1 MNFHFIAWN
10 KYLIQ
15 IFLVNWSNQI
25 ELNRLKRRASPIRT
39 NPQITEMIRFI
50 SVPDTPSEST

>member
-1 MNFHFIAWN
+1 MNIHFIAWN
-10 KYLIQ
+10 KYLIR